1 MAKETEIMKPLLFLC
16 AISPHCSFAIPV
28 HITLARV
35 IVFKSGNLIVIR
47 EKVIFEHIDI
57 KSSKNYDV
65 FLETTAVASNIA
77 VFLFSIV

>member
-1 MAKETEIMKPLLFLC
+1 MHGKWSSRK
-16 AISPHCSFAIPV
+16 
-28 HITLARV
+28 
-35 IVFKSGNLIVIR
+35 KLIVIR